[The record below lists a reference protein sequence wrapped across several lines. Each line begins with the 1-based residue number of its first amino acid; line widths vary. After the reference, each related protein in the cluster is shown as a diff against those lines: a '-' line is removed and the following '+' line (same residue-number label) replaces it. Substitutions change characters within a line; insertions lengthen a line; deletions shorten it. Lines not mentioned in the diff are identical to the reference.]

1 MRSPRSVTCALV
13 GAVVAGGLQ
22 LAALSGTS
30 AGAVD
35 PEAARPAPTAA
46 TAPAPAAPALAR
58 IVSLRPTPDGGLRV
72 VSDVTLPAADA
83 PRRGVVDGVRA
94 RVLLG
99 TADGSV
105 LARTAVPATH
115 VRAELPRVAGA
126 TALTGEQVLDPAP
139 VLRVRVPVAADLA
152 SVRARVA
159 GEGYA
164 AAYRPPARRA
174 AATAP
179 TRVELPGHPL
189 GPSANR
195 LDIVVLGDGYT
206 AADEAAFTADAARV
220 ADDLLARTPFA
231 EHRDLVNVVGVFV
244 PSQQRGA
251 DQPPPSATCRDHST
265 APGCCPET
273 GTANPT
279 GFVETRYDATYCS
292 FGIQRLLVPADT
304 GAIVADADAGH
315 PGWEQVL
322 LVVND
327 EEYGGSGGFV
337 ATTSTHEAGTE
348 VMAHELGHSLLG
360 LDDEYDTFTPGYAP
374 CSDVPSSQDGPC
386 LANVT
391 DVTDRT
397 RLKWRRWVDPAT
409 AVPTTGPQPPDVVGL
424 FEGAH
429 YSPTRWYRSCH
440 DCLMRTLG
448 QPFGPVAA
456 EQLPLRLLADDLG
469 TYGVSLV
476 EPGSVLPPTTD
487 VVVVPPGESVLLG
500 LEVLGTGAGTRTT
513 WTVDG
518 TTVAEDVL
526 PTGPAG
532 LEVVG
537 TEEPQRVSV
546 TVVALPGVLHPD
558 DIDLTREVRTW
569 TVAPSADVPAPG
581 EATGRATGP
590 GRRYVRLPATVDC
603 AAGGLAVRLVQPR
616 REPRVRSVVLEVDGR
631 QELEVGRSA
640 VPGRLRLP
648 LGDGDHEV
656 RATVARRGAG
666 PLATTRSYAAC

>member
-1 MRSPRSVTCALV
+1 VTDVVV
-13 GAVVAGGLQ
+13 GALAAGGVL
-22 LAALSGTS
+22 LAAAVGTP

-35 PEAARPAPTAA
+35 PDRPSPAPSAVSA
-46 TAPAPAAPALAR
+46 QADPALAR
-58 IVSLRPTPDGGLRV
+58 IVSLRPTSDGGLHV

-83 PRRGVVDGVRA
+83 PRLDAVEGDRA
-94 RVLLG
+94 GVLLRTSDG
-99 TADGSV
+99 TV
-105 LARTAVPATH
+105 LSRTAVPATH
-115 VRAELPRVAGA
+115 VRAELPRVAGS
-126 TALTGEQVLDPAP
+126 TALTGEQVPDPAP
-139 VLRVRVPVAADLA
+139 VLRVRVPVDADLA

-164 AAYRPPARRA
+164 AAYRAPARRA

-179 TRVELPGHPL
+179 TRVELPGHLL

-195 LDIVVLGDGYT
+195 LDVVVLGDGYT
-206 AADEAAFTADAARV
+206 AADQAAFTADAARV

-251 DQPPPSATCRDHST
+251 DQPPPSVTCRDFAA

-273 GTANPT
+273 GTANPA

-348 VMAHELGHSLLG
+348 VMAHELGHSLLD

-374 CSDVPSSQDGPC
+374 CSDKPSSQDGPC

-409 AVPTTGPQPPDVVGL
+409 PVPTTGPQPPDVVGL

-469 TYGVSLV
+469 AYGVSLV
-476 EPGSVLPPTTD
+476 EPGSALPPTTD
-487 VVVVPPGESVLLG
+487 VVVVPPGESVRLG
-500 LEVLGTGAGTRTT
+500 LEVLGTGEGTRTT

-518 TTVAEDVL
+518 ATVAEVVL

-537 TEEPQRVSV
+537 TDAPQRVSV
-546 TVVALPGVLHPD
+546 TVEALPGVLHPD
-558 DIDLTREVRTW
+558 DVALTREIRSW

-581 EATGRATGP
+581 EAAGRATGP
-590 GRRYVRLPATVDC
+590 GRGYVRLPAAVDC
-603 AAGGLAVRLVQPR
+603 AAGSLAVRLLQPR
-616 REPRVRSVVLEVDGR
+616 QQPGVRSVVLEVDGQQVAR
-631 QELEVGRSA
+631 LGRSA
-640 VPGRLRLP
+640 VPGRFRLP
-648 LGDGDHEV
+648 LTEGDHEV
-656 RATVARRGAG
+656 RANVTRRGAG
-666 PLATTRSYAAC
+666 PLATTRSYVAC